1 MSNSITRSKVHIAA
15 NLATILFVLMV
26 ILQLMLAAGILPVTM
41 AWGGR
46 EPVLTNSL
54 RIASIISA
62 AVMGIFAYIIRRRA
76 GLVGD
81 ASVTKLFKVLPWI
94 LTFFLALNTLAIL
107 AGTSTGEKILFGPIA
122 LLLAVSC
129 FVVSISK
136 SEA

>member
-1 MSNSITRSKVHIAA
+1 MSTLSNDSTVRKAA
-15 NLATILFVLMV
+15 NLATVLFVLMV

-54 RIASIISA
+54 RVASIISA
-62 AVMGIFAYIIRRRA
+62 AVMVFFAYVIRRRA

-81 ASVTKLFKVLPWI
+81 APITKSFKVLSWI
-94 LTFFLALNTLAIL
+94 LTVFLTLNTLAIL

-122 LLLAVSC
+122 LFLAVSC
-129 FVVSISK
+129 FIVSKSK
-136 SEA
+136 SEV

>member
-1 MSNSITRSKVHIAA
+1 MSTLSNNSTVRNAA
-15 NLATILFVLMV
+15 NLATVMFVLMV

-54 RIASIISA
+54 RVASIISA

-81 ASVTKLFKVLPWI
+81 APITKLFRVLPWI
-94 LTFFLALNTLAIL
+94 LTVFLALNTLAIL

-129 FVVSISK
+129 FVVSKSK
-136 SEA
+136 YL